1 MMPVL
6 WRRRAWAVL
15 FVHAVTSAAYILLV
29 LTYTLLH
36 SLNIIVIQS
45 DVTMFITYFGIL
57 QLAMSGFACLSAG
70 RLGYRTP
77 AINSIHSVFVLLTT
91 YIDFANF
98 VVPIYI
104 TYATCEMLHASCL
117 TLYDASC
124 KLSAHE
130 VLQLGCGTAHAITGA
145 TSKELTQ

>member
-6 WRRRAWAVL
+6 WRRRAWLML

-29 LTYTLLH
+29 LTYTLLR
-36 SLNIIVIQS
+36 SLNAIAINS
-45 DVTMFITYFGIL
+45 DVTMFIAYFGIL
-57 QLAMSGFACLSAG
+57 QLALSGFACLSAG

-77 AINSIHSVFVLLTT
+77 AIVSIHSVFVFLTT

-104 TYATCEMLHASCL
+104 TYATCKILHASCL

-124 KLSAHE
+124 KLSAYE
-130 VLQLGCGTAHAITGA
+130 VLRLGCGAAHAITA
-145 TSKELTQ
+145 TSEEFTQ